1 MLLSWEVINLGLLDK
16 IRSENE
22 ELENSDAA
30 TERAHEILQI
40 VGERVEKVRPS
51 RVIFASVAVLLILSG
66 IMIIGT
72 WIVPYDRTSVDVI
85 YLQGVGGHVVLVEL
99 DNKGSRSITDV
110 QLDIRFLDDD
120 SNEIARSTF
129 QTDEI
134 AAHTSIAGDNLE
146 LIAPGASVWE
156 NYTIEIIL
164 DYTYRGTQYNERW
177 TYNVGSWTWRCLL
190 MRHLCTSFETTLG
203 CELFEMHATRILKGD
218 SIGE

>member
-1 MLLSWEVINLGLLDK
+1 MLLSWGEIDLGLMDK
-16 IRSENE
+16 IRSQNE
-22 ELENSDAA
+22 ELETPDAA

-72 WIVPYDRTSVDVI
+72 WIVPYDRTSVDVV

-129 QTDEI
+129 ETDEI

-164 DYTYRGTQYNERW
+164 EYTYGGTEYNERW
-177 TYNVGSWTWRCLL
+177 TYNVGGWT
-190 MRHLCTSFETTLG
+190 M
-203 CELFEMHATRILKGD
+203 EMFTYDAPMHFF
-218 SIGE
+218 

>member
-1 MLLSWEVINLGLLDK
+1 MIDLGLMDK
-16 IRSENE
+16 IRSKNE
-22 ELENSDAA
+22 ELETHDAA

-72 WIVPYDRTSVDVI
+72 WIVPYDRTSVDVV

-129 QTDEI
+129 ETDEI
-134 AAHTSIAGDNLE
+134 AAHTSIAGDDLE

-164 DYTYRGTQYNERW
+164 EYTYGGTEYNERW
-177 TYNVGSWTWRCLL
+177 TYNVGSWT
-190 MRHLCTSFETTLG
+190 M
-203 CELFEMHATRILKGD
+203 EMFTYDAPMHFF
-218 SIGE
+218 

>member
-72 WIVPYDRTSVDVI
+72 WIVPYDRTSVDVV

-110 QLDIRFLDDD
+110 QLDIRFLDDG

-164 DYTYRGTQYNERW
+164 DYTYRDTQYNERW
-177 TYNVGSWTWRCLL
+177 TYNVGSWT
-190 MRHLCTSFETTLG
+190 M
-203 CELFEMHATRILKGD
+203 EMFTYAAPMHFL
-218 SIGE
+218 

>member
-1 MLLSWEVINLGLLDK
+1 MIDLGLMDK
-16 IRSENE
+16 IRSQNE
-22 ELENSDAA
+22 ELETHDAA

-72 WIVPYDRTSVDVI
+72 WIVPYDRTSVDVV

-120 SNEIARSTF
+120 SNEIARSSF
-129 QTDEI
+129 ETDEI
-134 AAHTSIAGDNLE
+134 AAHTSIAGDDLE

-164 DYTYRGTQYNERW
+164 EYTYGGTEYNERW
-177 TYNVGSWTWRCLL
+177 TYNVGSWT
-190 MRHLCTSFETTLG
+190 M
-203 CELFEMHATRILKGD
+203 EMFTYDAPMHFF
-218 SIGE
+218 

>member
-1 MLLSWEVINLGLLDK
+1 MQLSWGVIDLGLMDK
-16 IRSENE
+16 IRSQNE
-22 ELENSDAA
+22 ELETPDAA

-72 WIVPYDRTSVDVI
+72 WIVPYDRTSVDVV

-129 QTDEI
+129 ETDEI

-164 DYTYRGTQYNERW
+164 EYTYGGTEYNERW
-177 TYNVGSWTWRCLL
+177 TYNVGSWT
-190 MRHLCTSFETTLG
+190 M
-203 CELFEMHATRILKGD
+203 EMFTYDAPMHFF
-218 SIGE
+218 

>member
-22 ELENSDAA
+22 DSENSDAA

-72 WIVPYDRTSVDVI
+72 WIVPYDRTSVDVV

-164 DYTYRGTQYNERW
+164 DNTYSGTQYNERW
-177 TYNVGSWTWRCLL
+177 TYNVGNWT
-190 MRHLCTSFETTLG
+190 M
-203 CELFEMHATRILKGD
+203 EMFTYAAPMHFL
-218 SIGE
+218 

>member
-22 ELENSDAA
+22 ELEDSDAA

-72 WIVPYDRTSVDVI
+72 WIVPYDRTSVDVV

-146 LIAPGASVWE
+146 LIAQGASVWE

-164 DYTYRGTQYNERW
+164 DYTYRDTQYNERW
-177 TYNVGSWTWRCLL
+177 TYNVGSWT
-190 MRHLCTSFETTLG
+190 M
-203 CELFEMHATRILKGD
+203 EMFTYAAPMHFL
-218 SIGE
+218 

>member
-1 MLLSWEVINLGLLDK
+1 MLLSWGVIDLGLMDK
-16 IRSENE
+16 IRSQNE
-22 ELENSDAA
+22 ELETHDAA

-72 WIVPYDRTSVDVI
+72 WIVPYDRTSVDVV

-129 QTDEI
+129 ETDEI

-164 DYTYRGTQYNERW
+164 EYTYGGTEYNERW
-177 TYNVGSWTWRCLL
+177 TYNVGGWT
-190 MRHLCTSFETTLG
+190 M
-203 CELFEMHATRILKGD
+203 EMFTYDAPMHFF
-218 SIGE
+218 

>member
-1 MLLSWEVINLGLLDK
+1 VLLSWEVINLGLLDK

-22 ELENSDAA
+22 ELEDSDAA

-72 WIVPYDRTSVDVI
+72 WIVPYDRTSVDVV

-164 DYTYRGTQYNERW
+164 DYTYRDTQYNERW
-177 TYNVGSWTWRCLL
+177 TYNVGSWT
-190 MRHLCTSFETTLG
+190 M
-203 CELFEMHATRILKGD
+203 EMFTYAAPMHFL
-218 SIGE
+218 

>member
-1 MLLSWEVINLGLLDK
+1 MIELGLMDK
-16 IRSENE
+16 IRSQNE
-22 ELENSDAA
+22 ELETHDAA

-72 WIVPYDRTSVDVI
+72 WIVPYDRTSVDVV

-129 QTDEI
+129 ETDEI

-164 DYTYRGTQYNERW
+164 EYTYGGTEYNERW
-177 TYNVGSWTWRCLL
+177 TYNVGSWT
-190 MRHLCTSFETTLG
+190 M
-203 CELFEMHATRILKGD
+203 EMFTYDAPMHFF
-218 SIGE
+218 

>member
-1 MLLSWEVINLGLLDK
+1 MLLSWEVINLGLLNK

-22 ELENSDAA
+22 DTEDSDAA

-72 WIVPYDRTSVDVI
+72 WIVPYDRTSVDVV
-85 YLQGVGGHVVLVEL
+85 YLQGVGGHVVLAEL

-164 DYTYRGTQYNERW
+164 DYAYRGTEYNERW
-177 TYNVGSWTWRCLL
+177 TYNVGSWT
-190 MRHLCTSFETTLG
+190 METFTY
-203 CELFEMHATRILKGD
+203 EAPMHFL
-218 SIGE
+218 

>member
-1 MLLSWEVINLGLLDK
+1 MIDLGLMDK
-16 IRSENE
+16 IRSQNE
-22 ELENSDAA
+22 ELETPDAA

-72 WIVPYDRTSVDVI
+72 WIVPYDRTSVDVV

-110 QLDIRFLDDD
+110 QLDIRFLDDGR
-120 SNEIARSTF
+120 NEHARSTF
-129 QTDEI
+129 ETDEI

-164 DYTYRGTQYNERW
+164 EYTYGGTEYNERW
-177 TYNVGSWTWRCLL
+177 TYNVGGWT
-190 MRHLCTSFETTLG
+190 M
-203 CELFEMHATRILKGD
+203 EMFTYDAPMHFF
-218 SIGE
+218 

>member
-1 MLLSWEVINLGLLDK
+1 MLLSWGVIDLGLMDK
-16 IRSENE
+16 IRSQNE
-22 ELENSDAA
+22 EIETPDAA

-72 WIVPYDRTSVDVI
+72 WIVPYDRTSVDVV

-129 QTDEI
+129 ETDEI

-164 DYTYRGTQYNERW
+164 EYTYGGTEYNERW
-177 TYNVGSWTWRCLL
+177 TYNVGGWT
-190 MRHLCTSFETTLG
+190 M
-203 CELFEMHATRILKGD
+203 EMFTYDAPMHFF
-218 SIGE
+218 

>member
-1 MLLSWEVINLGLLDK
+1 MIDLGLMDK
-16 IRSENE
+16 IRSQNE
-22 ELENSDAA
+22 ELETHDAA

-72 WIVPYDRTSVDVI
+72 WIVPYDRTSVDVV

-120 SNEIARSTF
+120 SNEIVRSTF
-129 QTDEI
+129 ETDEI

-164 DYTYRGTQYNERW
+164 EYTYGGTEYNERW
-177 TYNVGSWTWRCLL
+177 TYNVGSWT
-190 MRHLCTSFETTLG
+190 M
-203 CELFEMHATRILKGD
+203 EMFTYDAPMHFF
-218 SIGE
+218 

>member
-1 MLLSWEVINLGLLDK
+1 MINLGLLDK
-16 IRSENE
+16 ILSEDE
-22 ELENSDAA
+22 ESEDSDAA

-72 WIVPYDRTSVDVI
+72 WIVPYDRTSVDVV

-177 TYNVGSWTWRCLL
+177 TYNVGSWT
-190 MRHLCTSFETTLG
+190 M
-203 CELFEMHATRILKGD
+203 EMFTYAAPMHFL
-218 SIGE
+218 

>member
-1 MLLSWEVINLGLLDK
+1 MQLSWGVIDLGLMDK
-16 IRSENE
+16 IRSQNE
-22 ELENSDAA
+22 ELETHGAA

-72 WIVPYDRTSVDVI
+72 WIVPYDRTSVDVV

-129 QTDEI
+129 ETDEI

-164 DYTYRGTQYNERW
+164 EYTYGGTEYNERW
-177 TYNVGSWTWRCLL
+177 TYNVGSWT
-190 MRHLCTSFETTLG
+190 M
-203 CELFEMHATRILKGD
+203 EMFTYDAPMHFF
-218 SIGE
+218 

>member
-1 MLLSWEVINLGLLDK
+1 MIDLGLMDK
-16 IRSENE
+16 IRSQNQ
-22 ELENSDAA
+22 ELETPDAA

-72 WIVPYDRTSVDVI
+72 WIVPYDRTSVDVV

-120 SNEIARSTF
+120 SNEIARSSF
-129 QTDEI
+129 ETDEI

-164 DYTYRGTQYNERW
+164 EYTYGGTEYNERW
-177 TYNVGSWTWRCLL
+177 TYNVGGWTMERF
-190 MRHLCTSFETTLG
+190 TYDAP
-203 CELFEMHATRILKGD
+203 MHFF
-218 SIGE
+218 

>member
-1 MLLSWEVINLGLLDK
+1 VQLSWGVIDLGLMDK
-16 IRSENE
+16 IRSQNE
-22 ELENSDAA
+22 ELETPDAA

-72 WIVPYDRTSVDVI
+72 WIVPYDRTSVDVV

-99 DNKGSRSITDV
+99 DNKGSRSITNV
-110 QLDIRFLDDD
+110 QLDIRFLDDG

-129 QTDEI
+129 ETDEI

-164 DYTYRGTQYNERW
+164 EYTYGGTEYNERW
-177 TYNVGSWTWRCLL
+177 TYNVGGWT
-190 MRHLCTSFETTLG
+190 M
-203 CELFEMHATRILKGD
+203 EMFTYDAPMHFF
-218 SIGE
+218 

>member
-1 MLLSWEVINLGLLDK
+1 MIDLGLMDK
-16 IRSENE
+16 IRSQNE
-22 ELENSDAA
+22 ELETPDAA

-72 WIVPYDRTSVDVI
+72 WIVPYDRTSVDVV

-129 QTDEI
+129 ETDEI
-134 AAHTSIAGDNLE
+134 VAHTSIAGDDLE

-164 DYTYRGTQYNERW
+164 EYTYGGTEYNERW
-177 TYNVGSWTWRCLL
+177 TYNVGSWT
-190 MRHLCTSFETTLG
+190 M
-203 CELFEMHATRILKGD
+203 EMFTYDAPMHFF
-218 SIGE
+218 

>member
-16 IRSENE
+16 IRSEDE
-22 ELENSDAA
+22 ESDDYDAA

-72 WIVPYDRTSVDVI
+72 WIVPYDRTSVDVV

-164 DYTYRGTQYNERW
+164 DYTYRDTQYNERW
-177 TYNVGSWTWRCLL
+177 TYNVGSWT
-190 MRHLCTSFETTLG
+190 M
-203 CELFEMHATRILKGD
+203 EMFTYAAPMHFL
-218 SIGE
+218 

>member
-1 MLLSWEVINLGLLDK
+1 MLLSWGVIDLGLMDK
-16 IRSENE
+16 IRSQNQ
-22 ELENSDAA
+22 ELETPDAA

-72 WIVPYDRTSVDVI
+72 WIVPYDRTSVDVV

-129 QTDEI
+129 ETDEI

-164 DYTYRGTQYNERW
+164 EYTYGGTEYNERW
-177 TYNVGSWTWRCLL
+177 TYNVGSWT
-190 MRHLCTSFETTLG
+190 M
-203 CELFEMHATRILKGD
+203 EMFTYDAPMHFF
-218 SIGE
+218 

>member
-1 MLLSWEVINLGLLDK
+1 VINLGLLDK

-22 ELENSDAA
+22 DTEDSDAA

-72 WIVPYDRTSVDVI
+72 WIVPYDRTSVDVV
-85 YLQGVGGHVVLVEL
+85 YLQGVGGHVVLAEL

-164 DYTYRGTQYNERW
+164 DYAYRGTEYNERW
-177 TYNVGSWTWRCLL
+177 TYNVGSWT
-190 MRHLCTSFETTLG
+190 METFTY
-203 CELFEMHATRILKGD
+203 EAPMHFL
-218 SIGE
+218 

>member
-1 MLLSWEVINLGLLDK
+1 MLLYWGVINLGLLDK

-22 ELENSDAA
+22 ESEDSDAA

-51 RVIFASVAVLLILSG
+51 RVMFASVAVLLILSG

-72 WIVPYDRTSVDVI
+72 WIVPYDRTSVDVV

-177 TYNVGSWTWRCLL
+177 TYNVGSWT
-190 MRHLCTSFETTLG
+190 M
-203 CELFEMHATRILKGD
+203 EMFTYAAPMHFL
-218 SIGE
+218 

>member
-1 MLLSWEVINLGLLDK
+1 MLLSWGVINLGLLDK
-16 IRSENE
+16 IRYENE
-22 ELENSDAA
+22 ESEDSDAA

-72 WIVPYDRTSVDVI
+72 WIVPYDRTSVDVV

-164 DYTYRGTQYNERW
+164 DYTYRDTQYNERW
-177 TYNVGSWTWRCLL
+177 TYNVGSWT
-190 MRHLCTSFETTLG
+190 M
-203 CELFEMHATRILKGD
+203 EMFTYAAPMHFL
-218 SIGE
+218 

>member
-1 MLLSWEVINLGLLDK
+1 MIDLGLMDK
-16 IRSENE
+16 IRSQNE
-22 ELENSDAA
+22 ELETHDAA

-72 WIVPYDRTSVDVI
+72 WIVPYDRTSVDVV

-129 QTDEI
+129 ETDEI
-134 AAHTSIAGDNLE
+134 VAHTSIAGDNLE

-164 DYTYRGTQYNERW
+164 EYTYGGTEYNERW
-177 TYNVGSWTWRCLL
+177 TYNVGSWT
-190 MRHLCTSFETTLG
+190 MEMFTYDAPMHLF
-203 CELFEMHATRILKGD
+203 
-218 SIGE
+218 

>member
-1 MLLSWEVINLGLLDK
+1 MLLYWGVINLGLLDK

-22 ELENSDAA
+22 ESEDSDAA

-72 WIVPYDRTSVDVI
+72 WIVPYDRTSVDVV

-177 TYNVGSWTWRCLL
+177 TYNVGSWT
-190 MRHLCTSFETTLG
+190 M
-203 CELFEMHATRILKGD
+203 EMFTYAAPMHFL
-218 SIGE
+218 

>member
-1 MLLSWEVINLGLLDK
+1 MGLMEQ
-16 IRSENE
+16 IRAANE
-22 ELENSDAA
+22 ESQVSDAA

-72 WIVPYDRTSVDVI
+72 WLVPYDRTSVDVA
-85 YLQGVGGHVVLVEL
+85 YLQGVDGHVVLVEL

-110 QLDIRFLDDD
+110 QLEIRFLDDD
-120 SNEIARSTF
+120 SAEIARSSF

-164 DYTYRGTQYNERW
+164 DYTYRGTEYNERW
-177 TYNVGSWTWRCLL
+177 TYNVGDWT
-190 MRHLCTSFETTLG
+190 MEIFTYEAP
-203 CELFEMHATRILKGD
+203 MHFL
-218 SIGE
+218 

>member
-1 MLLSWEVINLGLLDK
+1 MIDLGLMDK
-16 IRSENE
+16 IRSQNQ
-22 ELENSDAA
+22 ELETPDAA

-72 WIVPYDRTSVDVI
+72 WIVPYDRTSVDVV

-120 SNEIARSTF
+120 SNEIARSSF
-129 QTDEI
+129 ETDEI
-134 AAHTSIAGDNLE
+134 AAHTSIAGDDLE

-164 DYTYRGTQYNERW
+164 EYTYGGTEYNERW
-177 TYNVGSWTWRCLL
+177 TYNVGSWT
-190 MRHLCTSFETTLG
+190 M
-203 CELFEMHATRILKGD
+203 EMFTYDAPMHFL
-218 SIGE
+218 

>member
-1 MLLSWEVINLGLLDK
+1 VLLSWEVINLGLLDK

-22 ELENSDAA
+22 DTEDSDAA

-72 WIVPYDRTSVDVI
+72 WIVPYDRTSVDVV

-129 QTDEI
+129 ETDEV

-164 DYTYRGTQYNERW
+164 EYTYGGTEYNERW
-177 TYNVGSWTWRCLL
+177 TYNVGGWT
-190 MRHLCTSFETTLG
+190 M
-203 CELFEMHATRILKGD
+203 EMFTYDAPMHFF
-218 SIGE
+218 